1 MSGEEEIVFEGRT
14 EVIYKIIV
22 VGDPQV
28 GKTSLLDK
36 YSSKKFKTQYIPTV
50 GTTSIT
56 QAL

>member
-28 GKTSLLDK
+28 GKTSILDK

-50 GTTSIT
+50 GTMS
-56 QAL
+56 